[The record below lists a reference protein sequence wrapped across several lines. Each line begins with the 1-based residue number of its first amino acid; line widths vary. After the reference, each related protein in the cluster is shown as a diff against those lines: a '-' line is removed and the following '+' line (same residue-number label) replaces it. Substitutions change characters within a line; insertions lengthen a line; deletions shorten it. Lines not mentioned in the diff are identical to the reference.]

1 MSTVLVVED
10 DEQLRDLFADVLADN
25 GYTIRT
31 AEDGLTAL
39 DVLPNASI
47 DAIVCDVMTT
57 RMDGFTMIS
66 LPRQMGKI

>member
-31 AEDGLTAL
+31 AEDELQ
-39 DVLPNASI
+39 P
-47 DAIVCDVMTT
+47 
-57 RMDGFTMIS
+57 
-66 LPRQMGKI
+66 